1 MVFGNLSTGYWLGAA
16 AAAGLHWVELGRKTL
31 TGTSDDILV
40 NGGTETATYSTN
52 FSSNTGWTE
61 VGTGNI
67 TIDTSNNRL
76 QFNADH
82 GSDDDAVVYDLGAGN
97 VSDTAWVLRYKFNM
111 SGSNAPAAYML
122 PMLSSHNVAVTSST
136 TLDALGMWIGETGGG
151 TGGAYANIRLSD
163 GEDNE
168 GGSYHG
174 NSSSAFSNS
183 TDYYIT
189 MKRESATKFTI
200 EIKTGSHNGT
210 HVLGS
215 PITAT
220 DIPSS
225 VGGLRYICFRDND
238 GSSHTRYLNSYIYD
252 LEFYNNMT
260 SVEKD
265 LTVKPYMMV
274 LGHGL
279 QTGGSAAM
287 DLRLNSDTGN
297 NYATRFSDNGGSDST
312 QTSQNKIYTRT
323 SEVGS
328 VPSFMVGLITNTA
341 SEEKLMTGDTVIQN
355 TAGAGNAPS
364 RSEWVGKYA
373 NTSDSITSVNTI
385 NTGGGDLNTGSEVV
399 VLGYDPDDTE
409 GTSVWEEL
417 ADVEVSSGSIVNT
430 GTIDAKKYLMIQLYT
445 VPNGTSY
452 SFLRFNSDTGTNYA
466 SRYNTNGGG
475 EATGTSSDDG
485 ILFYA
490 PLNETVRYMTAFII
504 NKSDKEK
511 LVIGEGIAQNT
522 AGAGNAPERREL
534 YGKWANTSASI
545 TSIQVDSKNGSFA
558 AGTRLK
564 VWGFD

>member
-31 TGTSDDILV
+31 TGTSDDIFV

-97 VSDTAWVLRYKFNM
+97 VSDTAWILRYKFNM

-174 NSSSAFSNS
+174 NSSSVFSNS

-200 EIKTGSHNGT
+200 EIRTGSHTGS
-210 HVLGS
+210 HALGS
-215 PITAT
+215 PISAT

-252 LEFYNNMT
+252 FEFYNNIT
-260 SVEKD
+260 SITK
-265 LTVKPYMMV
+265 TPNI
-274 LGHGL
+274 
-279 QTGGSAAM
+279 QTNSIWEE
-287 DLRLNSDTGN
+287 SDTGKH
-297 NYATRFSDNGGSDST
+297 Y
-312 QTSQNKIYTRT
+312 I
-323 SEVGS
+323 
-328 VPSFMVGLITNTA
+328 
-341 SEEKLMTGDTVIQN
+341 
-355 TAGAGNAPS
+355 
-364 RSEWVGKYA
+364 W
-373 NTSDSITSVNTI
+373 
-385 NTGGGDLNTGSEVV
+385 
-399 VLGYDPDDTE
+399 
-409 GTSVWEEL
+409 
-417 ADVEVSSGSIVNT
+417 
-430 GTIDAKKYLMIQLYT
+430 
-445 VPNGTSY
+445 
-452 SFLRFNSDTGTNYA
+452 
-466 SRYNTNGGG
+466 
-475 EATGTSSDDG
+475 TSSTWTEV
-485 ILFYA
+485 A
-490 PLNETVRYMTAFII
+490 
-504 NKSDKEK
+504 
-511 LVIGEGIAQNT
+511 
-522 AGAGNAPERREL
+522 
-534 YGKWANTSASI
+534 
-545 TSIQVDSKNGSFA
+545 
-558 AGTRLK
+558 
-564 VWGFD
+564 